1 MKSVL
6 KNLSSLALALGL
18 VSAVMAVP
26 ISGKIDFVGSH
37 TVSNSNLTTANLT
50 IGIVGMTTSP
60 FTASTGSF
68 AAIPMGTVATST
80 PSFLANQAG
89 NTVTSGSPNI
99 WSVGGF
105 TFSIGAPGTALFEV
119 SNTSSTIEIFAFGVI
134 SAAGYDPTP
143 GVWVGTFNAF
153 GATGTFSASSVV
165 PDGGSTAAILGLAL
179 LGLAWFSKR
188 KA

>member
-6 KNLSSLALALGL
+6 KTLSSLALALGF
-18 VSAVMAVP
+18 SGAVMAVP

-37 TVSNSNLTTANLT
+37 TVSSSNLTTANLA

-68 AAIPMGTVATST
+68 APIPLGAAATST
-80 PSFLANQAG
+80 SGFLANQAG
-89 NTVTSGSPNI
+89 NVVTSNSPTI

-105 TFSIGAPGTALFEV
+105 AFSITGGSIFEV
-119 SNTSSTIEIFAFGVI
+119 SNTTSTIEFYALGTITG
-134 SAAGYDPTP
+134 AGWDPTP